1 MKTVDVLQRS
11 TIRNLNTLSP
21 RRTQKNNSRKA
32 YLPQAGRQGAK
43 DFSLRLC
50 VLARKQRKKSR
61 KAGKPLRVLDPSL
74 RLCVFARK
82 EKNRL
87 RRRAFKKINSR
98 QAFGS

>member
-1 MKTVDVLQRS
+1 LRLCAFAREKYLFFRHIERS
-11 TIRNLNTLSP
+11 KKLTRPP

-61 KAGKPLRVLDPSL
+61 KAGKPLRVLDTSL
-74 RLCVFARK
+74 HLCSSARK
-82 EKNRL
+82 KKSSSAPDVQKN
-87 RRRAFKKINSR
+87 
-98 QAFGS
+98 

>member
-1 MKTVDVLQRS
+1 LRLCVFAREKYLFFRHIERS
-11 TIRNLNTLSP
+11 KKLTRPP

-61 KAGKPLRVLDPSL
+61 KVGKPLRVLDPSL
-74 RLCVFARK
+74 RLCAKRK
-82 EKNRL
+82 KSSS
-87 RRRAFKKINSR
+87 APDVQKK
-98 QAFGS
+98 